1 MKMDHTAA
9 ESKASA
15 AAQEAPSFLDR
26 MLAGADEQINLCIA
40 ARLIFENSDRLRGM
54 SAVPE
59 ILALQGIISAISKR
73 AEGIAEELEITDIEE
88 ALQCFRR

>member
-1 MKMDHTAA
+1 MDLNKD
-9 ESKASA
+9 ESKTSA
-15 AAQEAPSFLDR
+15 AVQEALSFLDR

-40 ARLIFENSDRLRGM
+40 ARLIFEKSDRLRGM

-73 AEGIAEELEITDIEE
+73 AESIAEELEFAEIEE
-88 ALQCFRR
+88 AQQCFRR